1 MKVLVVDDEKNIREI
16 IRKVLELENIEC
28 KTAENGLSAQRLI
41 SENSF
46 DILVS
51 DLKMPGMDG
60 QELLEWIQKSGL
72 SIPVIMISAFGQAD
86 DAVKALKNGAA
97 DYIVKPFDPDEL
109 IHRILKVHKSRIMEQ
124 KILLENKDNESY
136 LTQSSSMKLLKQ
148 KMLRVAPTPSTILI
162 TGESGSGKEVS
173 ARFIHQNSRGA
184 ENPFLSINIGG
195 IPESLLESE
204 LFGCEKGAFTG
215 AEKVKS
221 GLFELASGGTLF
233 LDEIGEMPMS
243 LQVKLLR
250 VLQEKTI
257 RRLGGI
263 TDLPIRA
270 RIIAATNRNLEEEI
284 KNNRFRE
291 DLYYRLNVVQIALLP
306 LRERRED
313 ILPLSSIL
321 LKKLNKKMGTKIQK
335 ISSETMNWLET
346 YNYPG
351 NIRELENILE
361 RGCIFS
367 EGNELSLQYMDL
379 PLIVNSQVNSA
390 ASGTIKEMEK
400 QMIEKSLQKWE
411 GNRTKAAKELGIS
424 RKTILNKIKEY
435 CLNN

>member
-1 MKVLVVDDEKNIREI
+1 MKVLVVDDEKNIREVI
-16 IRKVLELENIEC
+16 KKILEMENIEC
-28 KTAENGLSAQRLI
+28 MTAENGLAAQRILF
-41 SENSF
+41 EDSF
-46 DILVS
+46 DVLVS
-51 DLKMPGMDG
+51 DLKMPGLDG
-60 QELLEWIQKSGL
+60 QELLEWIQAKGL

-86 DAVKALKNGAA
+86 DAVRALKKGAA

-109 IHRILKVHKSRIMEQ
+109 IHRIEKVHKSRMMEK
-124 KILLENKDNESY
+124 KILMEDKDDESY
-136 LTQSSSMKLLKQ
+136 LTLSPEMILLKQ
-148 KMLRVAPTPSTILI
+148 KMLKIAPTPSTVLI

-173 ARFIHQNSRGA
+173 ARFLHQNSQGA

-204 LFGCEKGAFTG
+204 LFGYEKGAFTG

-221 GLFELASGGTLF
+221 GLFEMASGGTLF

-250 VLQEKTI
+250 VLQERTI
-257 RRLGGI
+257 RRLGGV
-263 TDLPIRA
+263 TDIPIRA

-284 KNNRFRE
+284 KKNRFRE

-306 LRERRED
+306 LRKRPED
-313 ILPLSSIL
+313 ILLLSSSL

-335 ISSETMNWLET
+335 ISPEAMNWLES

-361 RGCIFS
+361 RACIFS
-367 EGNELSLQYMDL
+367 EGNELSLQHMDL
-379 PLIVNSQVNSA
+379 PQGGNSPVASTT
-390 ASGTIKEMEK
+390 SGTIKEMEK
-400 QMIEKSLQKWE
+400 QLIERSLQKWE
-411 GNRTKAAKELGIS
+411 GNRTKAAEELGIS
-424 RKTILNKIKEY
+424 RKTILNKIKDY
-435 CLNN
+435 CLSS